1 MRTRIGRSRSGWPR
15 SRTWWGQG
23 SYSECGQQPLP
34 TTRMRSTWR
43 RLTSGCAMPTGWR
56 SWAANMGRA
65 CHSRL
70 TCCARVS
77 HGETTR
83 VAWLCAI
90 AYGRFMRNR
99 FQMKAVVGVGVSL
112 VAVLSV
118 LTGCGLQDAAN
129 QAVDQAAEQA
139 KDAVGALSADAASAT
154 VGAAVEQ
161 TLAEAGYTLSEP
173 PACSTDLKASGIR
186 LGLGGE
192 ATCTGETST
201 GSRYQATFDGLI
213 TLQGRCP
220 GSLQVDIVGDP
231 AVSLKRIDVCR
242 MARLLEGG

>member
-1 MRTRIGRSRSGWPR
+1 
-15 SRTWWGQG
+15 
-23 SYSECGQQPLP
+23 
-34 TTRMRSTWR
+34 
-43 RLTSGCAMPTGWR
+43 
-56 SWAANMGRA
+56 
-65 CHSRL
+65 
-70 TCCARVS
+70 
-77 HGETTR
+77 
-83 VAWLCAI
+83 
-90 AYGRFMRNR
+90 MRNI

-161 TLAEAGYTLSEP
+161 TLAEAGYTLTEP
-173 PACSTDLKASGIR
+173 PACSTDLSASGIR

-192 ATCTGETST
+192 VTCTGETST
-201 GSRYQATFDGLI
+201 GARYQATFDGLI

-242 MARLLEGG
+242 IARLLEGG